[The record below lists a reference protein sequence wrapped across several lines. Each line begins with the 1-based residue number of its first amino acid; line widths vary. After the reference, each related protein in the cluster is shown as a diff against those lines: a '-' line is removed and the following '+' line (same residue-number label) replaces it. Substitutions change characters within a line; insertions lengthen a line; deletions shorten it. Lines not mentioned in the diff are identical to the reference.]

1 MPLYERVY
9 CWFLI
14 ILGIAGTCLSTY
26 TAVNNIVNTAFEMPC
41 YLRDGFFDITTGSNV
56 TVELGG
62 H

>member
-14 ILGIAGTCLSTY
+14 VLGIAGTCLSTY
-26 TAVNNIVNTAFEMPC
+26 TAVTNIVDTKFETPC
-41 YLRDGFFDITTGSNV
+41 YLREGFFDITTGSNE
-56 TVELGG
+56 TVVLGG